1 MNYFQ
6 KLILLLISTEQR
18 IKHKGALYMPKT
30 DRELKVYSNINDVD
44 VSKIPQSVMN
54 DIAKIIYSA
63 MCRNEA
69 EKQEDV
75 ENN

>member
-1 MNYFQ
+1 M
-6 KLILLLISTEQR
+6 S
-18 IKHKGALYMPKT
+18 KT
-30 DRELKVYSNINDVD
+30 DRELKVYSNADDVD
-44 VSKIPQSVMN
+44 FSKIPQSVMN